1 MKHRLNQ
8 DFYNNYYFL
17 FSRGNICVIF
27 NVSIGNSDLGFTAS
41 FGPAKR
47 NDVPRADSNYN
58 IANTTVSLR
67 NGFL

>member
-1 MKHRLNQ
+1 MEHRLNQ
-8 DFYNNYYFL
+8 DIYNNYYFL

-27 NVSIGNSDLGFTAS
+27 TVSTEDSDLGFTAS

-47 NDVPRADSNYN
+47 SDVPSADSNHN
-58 IANTTVSLR
+58 VANTAASLR